1 LLVRVRVVAVV
12 AAAAVL
18 GATVLLSA
26 QKTLG
31 LVLVQKVHLKLLR
44 VVTL

>member
-1 LLVRVRVVAVV
+1 LLVRVRVVAVL

-18 GATVLLSA
+18 GAIVPLSA

-31 LVLVQKVHLKLLR
+31 LVLVQKVHLQLLR
-44 VVTL
+44 VITL